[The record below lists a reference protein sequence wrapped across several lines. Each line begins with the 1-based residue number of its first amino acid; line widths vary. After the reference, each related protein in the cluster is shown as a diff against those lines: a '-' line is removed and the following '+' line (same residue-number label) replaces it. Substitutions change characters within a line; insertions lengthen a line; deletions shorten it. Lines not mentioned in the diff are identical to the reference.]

1 MQLSSQSLNDSCG
14 MSYRLL
20 AVRIQ
25 PPNSCLYGEGVVNQH
40 SWGNA
45 LVCVRSGNSLRA
57 YLVGKGE
64 CTCQAALL
72 DGIQLKV
79 RSWGRTEGNIL

>member
-14 MSYRLL
+14 RSYRLL

-45 LVCVRSGNSLRA
+45 LVCEVWKQPESLPGGEGGAHLSSRSSGWDSI
-57 YLVGKGE
+57 KGE
-64 CTCQAALL
+64 KLGQ
-72 DGIQLKV
+72 D
-79 RSWGRTEGNIL
+79 